1 MLCVNF
7 GFLFHF
13 GGKSKFSSSEC
24 REKVVFT
31 MLSRE
36 KIRLKV
42 KFSAIT
48 KKWAEKEKN
57 KRKVKVDSH
66 IFTLRGA
73 NFSFFSFLFFRA
85 FARGKYIIEGGYL

>member
-24 REKVVFT
+24 REKLVFT

-57 KRKVKVDSH
+57 KRKVKVDLH

-73 NFSFFSFLFFRA
+73 NFSFFSFLFFWA